1 MATANQPI
9 TRDIFEAI
17 HPIIDFTPYYDLIHK
32 QAEIGWNQLHLQFL
46 EQKHQKTI
54 TGELK
59 WLCKIKKRVN
69 FKKAGG
75 LQEMRNSMGP
85 PHTNI

>member
-1 MATANQPI
+1 MEPTTSPI
-9 TRDIFEAI
+9 LRAK
-17 HPIIDFTPYYDLIHK
+17 TPK
-32 QAEIGWNQLHLQFL
+32 N
-46 EQKHQKTI
+46 I

-59 WLCKIKKRVN
+59 WLCKIKKRGN